1 LFTTNA
7 IDDQPLP
14 MYKGGEHNVR
24 DWLYVDDHC
33 SGIDVALRKGAF
45 GQVYNDAGGNEREN
59 IVLTKKILD
68 LVGKVWKTRITEWE
82 APVRF
87 VDVQL
92 SGPYRVWEH
101 THEFQA
107 VSGGTIVRD
116 TVDYELPAGWLG
128 ELLRRTVVARDI
140 ARIFEYRRG
149 ALAQAFESVPHDRY
163 ASADPSTAV

>member
-1 LFTTNA
+1 MQA
-7 IDDQPLP
+7 GARIDYRIRL
-14 MYKGGEHNVR
+14 R
-24 DWLYVDDHC
+24 
-33 SGIDVALRKGAF
+33 GIPV
-45 GQVYNDAGGNEREN
+45 
-59 IVLTKKILD
+59 
-68 LVGKVWKTRITEWE
+68 VWKTRITEWE